1 MHPDH
6 AGQDE
11 NEVAEACPLLLGGHR
26 SPEHHTK
33 AMESF
38 YLTTGLVPRHLR
50 YRWAS
55 HEAASHE
62 AASGVNITL
71 HCMLKGASC
80 TSDTSFWYI
89 LVCLYTS
96 I

>member
-1 MHPDH
+1 MHLDH

-38 YLTTGLVPRHLR
+38 YLTTGLVP
-50 YRWAS
+50 
-55 HEAASHE
+55 
-62 AASGVNITL
+62 
-71 HCMLKGASC
+71 
-80 TSDTSFWYI
+80 
-89 LVCLYTS
+89 
-96 I
+96 